1 MLACVSSF
9 PWTFLP
15 CLILADLNR
24 GLTGLGKSYW
34 HSLQQLEESLPCFLH
49 IRISS
54 EVSSPVCLV
63 ASAAVAFVGS
73 DLDCR
78 ASWDT
83 NSLKKIFCLKSF
95 FIFFSVACLF
105 LIVAPLLPAVE
116 WPENCGDIPLAFRKM
131 NFRKHVLIGSNWNI
145 FLSLYRQHIFNF
157 IWTSC

>member
-83 NSLKKIFCLKSF
+83 NSLKKNLLLKELFYFFQCSM
-95 FIFFSVACLF
+95 FIFDCGSPSPCCRMTRELWWHTTCFQKNEFQKACSDRQQLEH
-105 LIVAPLLPAVE
+105 LLVFVPTAY
-116 WPENCGDIPLAFRKM
+116 I
-131 NFRKHVLIGSNWNI
+131 
-145 FLSLYRQHIFNF
+145 
-157 IWTSC
+157 